1 MHKLLV
7 HPAAPGV
14 LYQQNHVGVY
24 RSNDYGSSWDRLDK
38 GENGLPY
45 DFGFGLAVHARDK
58 NACYTIPLEP
68 EEYNFRATN
77 GSLNVYRSKK
87 NGWRK
92 LSKGLP
98 QKGAYL
104 SILRQAMDADR
115 LDPCGVYFGTAG
127 GQVYAS
133 NDEGASWEVA
143 AGTLPPIY
151 SVTVAVVE

>member
-1 MHKLLV
+1 MHKLLL

-14 LYQQNHVGVY
+14 IYQQNHVGVY
-24 RSNDYGSSWDRLDK
+24 RSKDYGNAWERIDQ
-38 GENGLPY
+38 GLPY
-45 DFGFGLAVHARDK
+45 DFGFGLAVHPTDPH
-58 NACYTIPLEP
+58 ACYTIPLEP
-68 EEYNFRATN
+68 AEYSFRATD
-77 GSLNVYRSKK
+77 GALNVYRSKK

-92 LSKGLP
+92 LSRGLP

-133 NDEGASWEVA
+133 ADEGTSWEVA
-143 AGTLPPIY
+143 AGTLPPIF
-151 SVTVAVVE
+151 SVTAAVVE